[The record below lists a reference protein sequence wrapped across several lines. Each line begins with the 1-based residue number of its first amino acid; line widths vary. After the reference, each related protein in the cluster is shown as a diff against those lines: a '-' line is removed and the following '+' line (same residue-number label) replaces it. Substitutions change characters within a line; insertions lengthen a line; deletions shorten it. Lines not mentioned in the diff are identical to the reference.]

1 MRTRHLQEEDTGYR
15 VFLYIFYFC
24 GFIMMSILVF
34 GAYAM
39 YVEWEETGT
48 YVMGEILVQT
58 SIPYHDFAKLTTW
71 LFFSTIIGWYCV
83 TRIGWKKTTNLRS
96 VKMALLQLMLL
107 GFAIIC
113 LYEVLYNFTVL
124 NATITAGIIDGNVP
138 DIDSLTI
145 AYPDA
150 ARPWNLIFATK
161 VFLAA
166 FIITSHAFYLSTKP
180 RKNLDD
186 LDT

>member
-1 MRTRHLQEEDTGYR
+1 
-15 VFLYIFYFC
+15 
-24 GFIMMSILVF
+24 
-34 GAYAM
+34 
-39 YVEWEETGT
+39 
-48 YVMGEILVQT
+48 
-58 SIPYHDFAKLTTW
+58 
-71 LFFSTIIGWYCV
+71 
-83 TRIGWKKTTNLRS
+83 
-96 VKMALLQLMLL
+96 
-107 GFAIIC
+107 
-113 LYEVLYNFTVL
+113 VL